1 MSETAALNFMKGA
14 LHVLQL
20 DPAATALIVVDMQND
35 FVRQGAPLEVP
46 DARDTIENHRRLLK
60 GFRNRKHVV
69 VFTRFIA
76 GPGRTLMWNWSTV
89 LAPPTCCCWPGF
101 MRTYSDVEGP
111 RDAAAV
117 IDELAPLPTE
127 HQIAKYNYGAF
138 HRTNLLDCLQAQGVD
153 TVVVTGT
160 VTQICV
166 DETARGAFREGL
178 RAVMVSDAVSSF
190 DRTLH
195 QATLANFA
203 MKFGWVMTTD
213 DVLAML

>member
-1 MSETAALNFMKGA
+1 M
-14 LHVLQL
+14 LQL
-20 DPAATALIVVDMQND
+20 DPAATALVVVDMQND

-60 GFRNRKHVV
+60 GFRDRKRVV

-76 GPGRTLMWNWSTV
+76 GPGRTLIWNWSTV

-101 MRTYSDVEGP
+101 MRTYSDIEGP

-127 HQIAKYNYGAF
+127 YQIAKYNYGAF

-166 DETARGAFREGL
+166 DDTRVHSGGQRLRRGVLRPDVADDAAFRLLPGDDPPHSGCGRRPL
-178 RAVMVSDAVSSF
+178 QRKTDALPRRRLS
-190 DRTLH
+190 
-195 QATLANFA
+195 
-203 MKFGWVMTTD
+203 
-213 DVLAML
+213 